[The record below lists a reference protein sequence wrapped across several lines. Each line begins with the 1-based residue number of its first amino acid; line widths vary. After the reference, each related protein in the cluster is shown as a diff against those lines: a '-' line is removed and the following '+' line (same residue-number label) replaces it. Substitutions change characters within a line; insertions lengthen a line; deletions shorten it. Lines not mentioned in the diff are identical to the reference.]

1 MKNKPLKNLR
11 TLCGCPPAPKT
22 GPALPGSAVI
32 VVVVILVIAAG
43 LTARGH
49 TMESV
54 TTILTVGGLIA
65 AEIIRR
71 LVAVFTPRRTA

>member
-1 MKNKPLKNLR
+1 MKKDPLKNRR
-11 TLCGCPPAPKT
+11 TLCGCPPIPTT

-43 LTARGH
+43 LTVRGY

-54 TTILTVGGLIA
+54 TTILTVGGVIG

-71 LVAVFTPRRTA
+71 LVAVFVPRRTV